1 MNIINQLVVL
11 FSASFDSTATPT
23 PTPTATMK
31 LPVLSTTSVFA
42 TATMATHLLVAD
54 NSGSITTFSLTED
67 AGKYSLKQTAQSQGC
82 APNPSWLTLDA
93 GRGEV
98 YCLNE
103 GLDTTNGSL
112 SSFLINGDGR

>member
-11 FSASFDSTATPT
+11 FSASFDSTATS
-23 PTPTATMK
+23 TPTATMK
-31 LPVLSTTSVFA
+31 LPLLSTSSVFA

-54 NSGSITTFSLTED
+54 YSGSITTFSLTED
-67 AGKYSLKQTAQSQGC
+67 GGKYSLEQTAQSQGC

-112 SSFLINGDGR
+112 SSFLIEGDGR